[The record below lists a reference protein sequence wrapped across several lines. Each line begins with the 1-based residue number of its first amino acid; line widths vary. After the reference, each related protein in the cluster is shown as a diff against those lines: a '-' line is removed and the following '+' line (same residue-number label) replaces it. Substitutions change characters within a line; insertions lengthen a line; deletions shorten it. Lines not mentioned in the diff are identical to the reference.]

1 MAFQQCT
8 GGTFISKFDILP
20 RDKLLTREL
29 EDPGQIV
36 FAYPGVNSVQI
47 VDGESYFGFIDD
59 EVDALIVIEATII
72 ALLKPFPGTA
82 AALTN
87 LRVRSGS
94 VFVIPESSQFARR
107 WVDGLQWSPSRAYG
121 SFLLYRQI
129 EKVNEHKTGVESR
142 SNEGGRAISGVA
154 PTFSKKSLKAGTQ
167 IIMDERFRWDREQSF
182 VPKEKRRPRPVKPD
196 LLSPKASKS
205 GMNEMEREEYN
216 AAAME
221 SFLEKARAECPNCAR
236 KFEQTRLEIHLRY
249 IRSFTI
255 LLTLEIKNS
264 RYRSCKPGGF
274 FARKS
279 EKRQIDTS
287 SPALPEKMAVD
298 APTDTLALALAHAR
312 NDERRAVAVGVYGTR
327 VCYMQ
332 LIDLFVV
339 ACGGDGNLAVSHQV
353 THNPPDTVL
362 RACGWTYHPDIL
374 WYEAGKAGHEGTTV
388 YAVNV
393 ATGSTVCLSAEAPSG
408 STNRVVGVSPE
419 YPAHV
424 LVSCDA
430 QVLYLSHVKTG
441 HSAVQLA
448 PETDVDSRFAL
459 TSFVADRALAAVVAT
474 KVNDKGDLEAT
485 LFNLGVSIAQNNRS
499 SISFNPQR
507 ASIGAAP
514 AATTAAVT
522 GHESFGAKTRKSVKS
537 LMSKTTLI
545 RSRFS
550 RNRQPSAAPA
560 PMLPSTSE
568 VPSPGD
574 PDTPQGKRVVGVA
587 ASAAGTIHSFSQ
599 DSSSVLVS
607 IHDPYAGHVLL
618 SINFATLQ
626 TTEVLRTTDRITR
639 VLASPSTGRLW
650 ACQTQSA
657 RSTRQ
662 HYTAI
667 DSAVSSDFARLD
679 QFTRSFSSSADWVLH
694 SISGDPDSRTW
705 VISVET
711 QSSRKYYLHKRGS
724 GRDPAFLFNAWPAMD
739 TLMPGDSLSRTR
751 RVGLLSRDA

>member
-1 MAFQQCT
+1 
-8 GGTFISKFDILP
+8 
-20 RDKLLTREL
+20 
-29 EDPGQIV
+29 
-36 FAYPGVNSVQI
+36 
-47 VDGESYFGFIDD
+47 
-59 EVDALIVIEATII
+59 
-72 ALLKPFPGTA
+72 
-82 AALTN
+82 
-87 LRVRSGS
+87 
-94 VFVIPESSQFARR
+94 
-107 WVDGLQWSPSRAYG
+107 
-121 SFLLYRQI
+121 
-129 EKVNEHKTGVESR
+129 
-142 SNEGGRAISGVA
+142 
-154 PTFSKKSLKAGTQ
+154 
-167 IIMDERFRWDREQSF
+167 
-182 VPKEKRRPRPVKPD
+182 
-196 LLSPKASKS
+196 
-205 GMNEMEREEYN
+205 
-216 AAAME
+216 
-221 SFLEKARAECPNCAR
+221 
-236 KFEQTRLEIHLRY
+236 
-249 IRSFTI
+249 
-255 LLTLEIKNS
+255 
-264 RYRSCKPGGF
+264 
-274 FARKS
+274 
-279 EKRQIDTS
+279 
-287 SPALPEKMAVD
+287 MAVD

-679 QFTRSFSSSADWVLH
+679 QFARSFSSSADWVLH

-724 GRDPAFLFNAWPAMD
+724 ARDPAFLFNAWPAMD

-751 RVGLLSRDA
+751 RVGLLSRDARALNVFLTVPKISQASVKSRTTAFSSKPSTLIVDIWAAGHVAIKSLHEGFSNHGCAVVSILREDSVGSIDILDVINWCIANNVALQNQVVILGEIDAIVPLLPFGVFNFVLGVPSPSSLSVSAIEKSGVPCLLALGSATSPILQTQPNSSSGSVVYPNERGRGFTRAENLVSFVDDAGKALAKRFDS